1 MTDYA
6 KLYRDSEDFK
16 NFVDKCAKADGMSVE
31 EEFKKLTVRN
41 VGDYYIE
48 RGEVKHPVTTVTN
61 CGGGC

>member
-1 MTDYA
+1 MTDY
-6 KLYRDSEDFK
+6 KELYKSNDSFK
-16 NFVDKCAKADGMSVE
+16 IFVDKAAKADGESVE
-31 EEFKKLTVRN
+31 TELTKAVIKN